1 MLIHILLSK
10 KIFCRDVLT
19 LKSRYEVGLEKLQ
32 NAGAEVSVMQA
43 NLIALEPQLVEA
55 TAKVEE
61 TMRNVERE
69 SAEAADVEKIVM
81 QDEEVANEQA
91 KAAQLIKDE
100 CDANLAE
107 AMPILNAALAAL
119 NTLTPA
125 DISVV
130 KTMKNPPKGIKLV
143 MEAVCILKVIIN
155 LILFAYNRIIRCS
168 IKLYFTMV
176 YLRT

>member
-1 MLIHILLSK
+1 MKLK
-10 KIFCRDVLT
+10 K
-19 LKSRYEVGLEKLQ
+19 RYEVGLEKLQ

-43 NLIALEPQLVEA
+43 NLIALEPQLIQA
-55 TAKVEE
+55 TNKVEE
-61 TMRNVERE
+61 TMR
-69 SAEAADVEKIVM
+69 DVEKESDEAAEVEKVVM
-81 QDEEVANEQA
+81 HDEEVANEQA

-143 MEAVCILKVIIN
+143 MEAVCILKV
-155 LILFAYNRIIRCS
+155 L
-168 IKLYFTMV
+168 V
-176 YLRT
+176 

>member
-1 MLIHILLSK
+1 MGLDK
-10 KIFCRDVLT
+10 
-19 LKSRYEVGLEKLQ
+19 LK
-32 NAGAEVSVMQA
+32 NAEAEVSVMQA

-55 TAKVEE
+55 TSKVEE
-61 TMRNVERE
+61 TMKNVERE
-69 SAEAADVEKIVM
+69 SAEAAGVEKIVM

-91 KAAQLIKDE
+91 KAAQVIKDE
-100 CDANLAE
+100 CDANLGE

-143 MEAVCILKVIIN
+143 MEAVCILKVNII
-155 LILFAYNRIIRCS
+155 ITKWS
-168 IKLYFTMV
+168 
-176 YLRT
+176 